1 MQLILMLLAFAA
13 VVLLVLALY
22 PAVMRQITGESHGG
36 MTETITRIDTQKK
49 YSYPLI
55 VAGLILAVLLLTNI
69 NIWAAVAAAV
79 AVGILFFLLMNRI
92 MTGRRRKRQAF
103 FETRMLDFLVLV
115 CNNLRSGFA
124 LPNSID
130 TAAKSIGG
138 VLGAEFN
145 IMLSEY
151 RLGMELGEAIRRM
164 NQRVDSENLQLFA
177 ATVSIAI
184 RTGSSVSTVLERLIF
199 TMRKRNDISDKLA
212 ALTAQFRFEA
222 TVMAFFPF
230 IAFVVLY
237 IIDPSLM
244 APMVT
249 TWVGWVT
256 IGCIV
261 VLEIIGFIILKK
273 ICAVRM

>member
-1 MQLILMLLAFAA
+1 MQMILMLLAFAA

-22 PAVMRQITGESHGG
+22 PVVMRQSTGESSGG
-36 MTETITRIDTQKK
+36 IAEAVSRQDVQKK

-55 VAGLILAVLLLTNI
+55 GCAAVFAVLLISGIDFVVTLI
-69 NIWAAVAAAV
+69 ASL
-79 AVGILFFLLMNRI
+79 AVGVLAFMLMSRI
-92 MTGRRRKRQAF
+92 MTSRKRKREAF
-103 FETRMLDFLVLV
+103 FESRMLDFLVLV

-151 RLGMELGEAIRRM
+151 RLGMELSEAIRRM
-164 NQRVDSENLQLFA
+164 NKRVDSENLQLFS

-184 RTGSSVSTVLERLIF
+184 RTGSSISSVLERLIL
-199 TMRKRNDISDKLA
+199 TIRKRNDISDKLA

-222 TVMAFFPF
+222 TVMALFPF
-230 IAFVVLY
+230 LALVVLY
-237 IIDPSLM
+237 FIDPELM

-249 TWVGWVT
+249 TLVGWVT
-256 IGCIV
+256 IGCII
-261 VLEIIGFIILKK
+261 VLEMIGFFILKK
-273 ICAVRM
+273 ICTVQM

>member
-1 MQLILMLLAFAA
+1 MQMILMLLAFAA

-22 PAVMRQITGESHGG
+22 PVVMRQITGESSGG
-36 MTETITRIDTQKK
+36 VAEAVSRQDVQKK

-55 VAGLILAVLLLTNI
+55 CCAAVFAVLLISGIDFVATLI
-69 NIWAAVAAAV
+69 AAL
-79 AVGILFFLLMNRI
+79 AVGVLTFMLMSRI
-92 MTGRRRKRQAF
+92 MTSRKRKREAF
-103 FETRMLDFLVLV
+103 FESRMLDFLVLV

-151 RLGMELGEAIRRM
+151 RLGMELSEAIRRM
-164 NQRVDSENLQLFA
+164 NKRVDSENLQLFS

-184 RTGSSVSTVLERLIF
+184 RTGSSISSVLERLIL
-199 TMRKRNDISDKLA
+199 TIRKRNDISDKLA

-222 TVMAFFPF
+222 TVMALFPF
-230 IAFVVLY
+230 LALVVLY
-237 IIDPSLM
+237 FIDPELM

-249 TWVGWVT
+249 TLVGWVT
-256 IGCIV
+256 IGCII
-261 VLEIIGFIILKK
+261 VLEMIGFFILKK
-273 ICAVRM
+273 ICTVQM